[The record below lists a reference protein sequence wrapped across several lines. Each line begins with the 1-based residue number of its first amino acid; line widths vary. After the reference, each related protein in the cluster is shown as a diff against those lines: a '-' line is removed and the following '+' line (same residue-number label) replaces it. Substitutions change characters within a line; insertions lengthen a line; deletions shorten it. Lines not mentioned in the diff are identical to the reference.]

1 MCNILAMLDKV
12 PYLIQS
18 DILFKVIYLQSVM
31 RKETNKVIYV
41 FLLSL
46 RSETCF
52 WKNHYIPINYAKK
65 NMRPIITEHIYRAR
79 YQCQYQLRTSFR
91 INNSIFFMKMLHKNN
106 GIIDTER
113 IVFMLYMF
121 GNNWSK
127 YAYVELL
134 LSNIYSIKITIFV
147 LRSVSIIP
155 LFLFYFQTFLIA
167 IKRVCIWTV

>member
-1 MCNILAMLDKV
+1 
-12 PYLIQS
+12 
-18 DILFKVIYLQSVM
+18 
-31 RKETNKVIYV
+31 
-41 FLLSL
+41 
-46 RSETCF
+46 
-52 WKNHYIPINYAKK
+52 
-65 NMRPIITEHIYRAR
+65 
-79 YQCQYQLRTSFR
+79 
-91 INNSIFFMKMLHKNN
+91 MKMLHKNN

-155 LFLFYFQTFLIA
+155 LFLFYF
-167 IKRVCIWTV
+167 